1 MYIAKQNKITI
12 LKYFLLSLLPF
23 SLIFLL
29 ISSCANSL
37 NEENYLACKKNI
49 ETDRQKARE
58 GAYSYKSQS
67 YEECRAPAIYR
78 ISEE

>member
-1 MYIAKQNKITI
+1 M
-12 LKYFLLSLLPF
+12 
-23 SLIFLL
+23 
-29 ISSCANSL
+29 
-37 NEENYLACKKNI
+37 ACKKNI

-78 ISEE
+78 ISEK